1 MLTSHLFTL
10 GIAALALATPI
21 ERENH
26 GSFPIPSRASRSPV
40 VAATQLE
47 QLAAFALGVASENL
61 TSHNSHHRQG
71 CTKET
76 LRVRRNWRSF
86 STPEKKAYIGSVL
99 CLQQKPARTPSHL
112 APGARTRYDDFVAT
126 HINQTLQI
134 HYTVCAPRAKAR
146 ISD

>member
-10 GIAALALATPI
+10 GIAALTLASPI
-21 ERENH
+21 ERMNH
-26 GSFPIPSRASRSPV
+26 DSTTVPPRASRSPI

-47 QLAAFALGVASENL
+47 QLATFALGVASENI
-61 TSHNSHHRQG
+61 TSHNPHHRQG

-86 STPEKKAYIGSVL
+86 STPEKKAYIGSIL

-134 HYTVCAPRAKAR
+134 HYTVCASREK
-146 ISD
+146 D